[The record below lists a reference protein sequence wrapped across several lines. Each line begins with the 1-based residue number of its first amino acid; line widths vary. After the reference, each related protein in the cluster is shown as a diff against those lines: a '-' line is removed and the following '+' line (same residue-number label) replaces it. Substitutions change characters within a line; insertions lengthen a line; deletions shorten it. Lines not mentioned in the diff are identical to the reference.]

1 MIGDDAEVAPI
12 AANSVPS
19 HEKDQNHAAE
29 ID

>member
-12 AANSVPS
+12 VANSVPS
-19 HEKDQNHAAE
+19 YEKDQNYAAE